1 MTHQTFPILYSFRRC
16 PYAMRARLA
25 LFVSGQ
31 QVRLREVVLRD
42 KPAAMLDASAKATVP
57 VLCLPS
63 GQVIDESLD
72 IMLWALE
79 QADPK
84 GWYQPQVGGLE
95 EMLHLINKCDT
106 EFKPHLDRYKYA
118 NRYEDAQPETHRTA
132 AATFLAELE
141 QRLVTSRFLF
151 GHRATLAD
159 YAVMPFIRQFAG
171 VDRDWFA
178 AAPYPQLQAWMAGLM
193 DESPFRDVMEK
204 YPQWAEGDTDTLFPA
219 D

>member
-1 MTHQTFPILYSFRRC
+1 MTHETFPILYSFRRC

-42 KPAAMLDASAKATVP
+42 KPAAMLEASEKATVP

-72 IMLWALE
+72 IMLWALG

-95 EMLHLINKCDT
+95 EMMALIARCDT

-118 NRYEDAQPETHRTA
+118 NRYEDAQPEAHRA
-132 AATFLAELE
+132 AATAFLVELE
-141 QRLVTSRFLF
+141 QQLAKFRFLF
-151 GHRATLAD
+151 GKDATLAD
-159 YAVMPFIRQFAG
+159 YAIMPFIRQFAG
-171 VDRDWFA
+171 VDREWFT
-178 AAPYPQLQAWMAGLM
+178 AAPFPRLQAWLAGLM
-193 DESPFRDVMEK
+193 AESPFSDVMEK
-204 YPQWAEGDTDTLFPA
+204 YAQWREGDIDTLFPA
-219 D
+219 E